1 MEFIILI
8 RSYFTTRN
16 NQESGKRANERKFE
30 VQTALDELRIPSSL
44 SLSRVLRAR
53 TQVVHLSVICENLAT
68 AGRVRGGTNLPAE
81 SSEFR
86 GKVGSIGDADPDRLA
101 PTLRRNLFRRSNRGR
116 PLFTVAMSC
125 QRFAG
130 NLPLFSFIPPNTYI
144 REDIPYRSIVAI
156 TISIEKLKLT
166 QPLLTRVSLFSL
178 WKNRSIFRSFP

>member
-1 MEFIILI
+1 M
-8 RSYFTTRN
+8 
-16 NQESGKRANERKFE
+16 
-30 VQTALDELRIPSSL
+30 QTAADELRILLSL
-44 SLSRVLRAR
+44 SLSRSELAPGGSPERNLRK
-53 TQVVHLSVICENLAT
+53 ILAT

-130 NLPLFSFIPPNTYI
+130 NLPPPPPLSASLVYSFQICI
-144 REDIPYRSIVAI
+144 REDIPPPRVYLDLENRFEARKSTLRPSLANFLLLSYPTGWQWRSLV
-156 TISIEKLKLT
+156 
-166 QPLLTRVSLFSL
+166 PRP
-178 WKNRSIFRSFP
+178 R

>member
-1 MEFIILI
+1 MGNEPT
-8 RSYFTTRN
+8 RENSRCKQRWTSYA
-16 NQESGKRANERKFE
+16 S
-30 VQTALDELRIPSSL
+30 PPPPL

-166 QPLLTRVSLFSL
+166 QPLLTRVSTFFSME
-178 WKNRSIFRSFP
+178 KSIDISFFPLISFFLSNG

>member
-1 MEFIILI
+1 MGNEPT
-8 RSYFTTRN
+8 RENSRCKQRRTSYASF
-16 NQESGKRANERKFE
+16 
-30 VQTALDELRIPSSL
+30 SL
-44 SLSRVLRAR
+44 SFSRSELAPGGSPERNLRK
-53 TQVVHLSVICENLAT
+53 ILAT

-130 NLPLFSFIPPNTYI
+130 NLPPPPPLSASLVYSFQICI
-144 REDIPYRSIVAI
+144 REDIPPRGY
-156 TISIEKLKLT
+156 ISILKIDSKRENRRFVLPSPISFFFLI
-166 QPLLTRVSLFSL
+166 QPAGSGV
-178 WKNRSIFRSFP
+178 RSCRDPDNYK